1 MRSMERRRQMT
12 RMRVFSGDSLKEI
25 DQHKSEREG
34 VKGEAHFTSPSLSV
48 SLIIKPKS
56 LISLKQRQK

>member
-1 MRSMERRRQMT
+1 MT

-34 VKGEAHFTSPSLSV
+34 VKGEAHFTFPRLSV

-56 LISLKQRQK
+56 LISRETETKRRIRHERF